1 MRTTMADVAQRAG
14 TSVSTVSLVLNH
26 KPGVSDEVREVVIE
40 AAEELGYRL
49 PERRSSKRTTPSKS
63 ITVVH
68 FADPVPGFQGEVGF
82 LFTRY
87 LDGIREYC
95 EGRNVNWAFIANYAE
110 RDDRPLGYHLLAD
123 ETLPREGLI
132 LIGLSGGRDS
142 WLLRQLIAEDIPTVV
157 LSRHWPDL
165 PVSTVSQ
172 DHYQQARLAM
182 DYLVA
187 LGHRKIAFLAGERD
201 RHYDWF
207 GWRLDCYRAVMQK
220 LGGQVDE
227 GLIVTAVDGTEAV
240 KRLLERRRDVTAI
253 WAIYDD
259 RAIEAMHGL
268 HELDLCVPHDV
279 SVIGL
284 DNTRTSPEGFPA
296 LSSVGFPHRKVGSL
310 AAEIL
315 LKQMADEE
323 FRFAHMVVGSTLFE
337 RDSCAEPHC

>member
-1 MRTTMADVAQRAG
+1 MADVAQRAG

-26 KPGVSDEVREVVIE
+26 KPGVSDAMRETVLEV
-40 AAEELGYRL
+40 AQELGYRL
-49 PERRSSKRTTPSKS
+49 PQRRSPGRSTPSKA

-68 FADPVPGFQGEVGF
+68 FADPVPTYQGEVGF

-95 EGRNVNWAFIANYAE
+95 EGKNVNWAFIANYAE

-132 LIGLSGGRDS
+132 LIGLSGGRNN
-142 WLLRQLIAEDIPTVV
+142 WLLSQLLADDIPTVV

-172 DHYQQARLAM
+172 DHCEQARIAL
-182 DYLVA
+182 DYLVD

-207 GWRLDCYRAVMQK
+207 EWRLGCYRAVMQE
-220 LGGQVDE
+220 LDGRVDE
-227 GLIVTAVDGTEAV
+227 ELIVTASDGREAA
-240 KRLLERRRDVTAI
+240 RQLLDRRPDVTAI

-268 HELDLCVPHDV
+268 HELGLCVPRDI

-284 DNTRTSPEGFPA
+284 DNTCSSPEGFPA
-296 LSSVGFPHRKVGSL
+296 LSSVAFPHRKIGSL
-310 AAEIL
+310 AAEML
-315 LKQMADEE
+315 LKQMADDE
-323 FRFAHMVVGSTLFE
+323 FRFAHVVVSSYLVE
-337 RDSCAEPHC
+337 RDSCARPRS